1 MSQAEKALGKIAAHP
16 STAAARM
23 MKVFVRDLVLP
34 ARIGVYQHEKLG
46 TQRVRINL
54 ELICTEHPAIND
66 DLNNVV
72 NYAELVAQ
80 VRTIVDAGHI
90 HLVETLAD
98 RVAQACLGDRRV
110 QTAKVRI
117 EKLDVFNEAESVG
130 VEIERHRDSGP
141 RNPR

>member
-1 MSQAEKALGKIAAHP
+1 MSQAEKTLGKIAAHP

-23 MKVFVRDLVLP
+23 MKVFVRDLVLS

-80 VRTIVDAGHI
+80 VRAIVDAGHI
-90 HLVETLAD
+90 NLVETLAD
-98 RVAQACLGDRRV
+98 RIAQLCLGDRRV

-117 EKLDVFNEAESVG
+117 EKLDVFSEAESVG
-130 VEIERHRDSGP
+130 VEIERQRDLAT

>member
-1 MSQAEKALGKIAAHP
+1 MTQAEKIAAHP

-23 MKVFVRDLVLP
+23 MKVFVRDLVLS

-72 NYAELVAQ
+72 NYAELVAE
-80 VRTIVDAGHI
+80 VRAIVDAGHI
-90 HLVETLAD
+90 NLVETLAD

-130 VEIERHRDSGP
+130 VEIERT

>member
-1 MSQAEKALGKIAAHP
+1 MSQAEKTIGKIAAHP
-16 STAAARM
+16 STAAARTM
-23 MKVFVRDLVLP
+23 RVFVRDLVLS

-72 NYAELVAQ
+72 NYAELVTQ
-80 VRTIVDAGHI
+80 VRAIVDAGHI
-90 HLVETLAD
+90 NLVETLAD
-98 RVAQACLGDRRV
+98 RIAQACLVDRRV
-110 QTAKVRI
+110 QSAKVRI
-117 EKLDVFNEAESVG
+117 EKLDVFEEADSVG
-130 VEIERHRDSGP
+130 VEIERA

>member
-1 MSQAEKALGKIAAHP
+1 MTQAEKIAAHP

-23 MKVFVRDLVLP
+23 MKVFVRDLVLA

-80 VRTIVDAGHI
+80 VRAIVDAGHI
-90 HLVETLAD
+90 NLVETLAD
-98 RVAQACLGDRRV
+98 RIAQLCLGDRRV

-130 VEIERHRDSGP
+130 VEIERT

>member
-1 MSQAEKALGKIAAHP
+1 MTQAEKIAAHP

-23 MKVFVRDLVLP
+23 MKVFVRDLVLS

-54 ELICTEHPAIND
+54 ELICTEHPAIKD
-66 DLNNVV
+66 DVNNVV

-80 VRTIVDAGHI
+80 VRAIVDAGHI
-90 HLVETLAD
+90 NLVETLAD
-98 RVAQACLGDRRV
+98 RIAQACLDDRRV

-117 EKLDVFNEAESVG
+117 EKLDVFPEADSVG
-130 VEIERHRDSGP
+130 VEIERQRDSGP

>member
-1 MSQAEKALGKIAAHP
+1 MSQAGKNLGKIAAHP
-16 STAAARM
+16 STASARL
-23 MKVFVRDLVLP
+23 MKVFVRDLVLA

-54 ELICTEHPAIND
+54 ELSCTEHPAIND

-80 VRTIVDAGHI
+80 VRAMVDEGHI
-90 HLVETLAD
+90 NLVETLAD
-98 RVAQACLGDRRV
+98 RVAQICLGDRRV

-117 EKLDVFNEAESVG
+117 EKLDVFSEAESVG
-130 VEIERHRDSGP
+130 VEIERA
-141 RNPR
+141 RNAR

>member
-1 MSQAEKALGKIAAHP
+1 MTQAEKIAAHP

-23 MKVFVRDLVLP
+23 MKVFVRDLVLS

-54 ELICTEHPAIND
+54 ELICTEHPAIKD

-80 VRTIVDAGHI
+80 VRALVDAGHI
-90 HLVETLAD
+90 NLVETLAD
-98 RVAQACLGDRRV
+98 RIAQACLDDRRV

-117 EKLDVFNEAESVG
+117 EKLDVFPEADSVG
-130 VEIERHRDSGP
+130 VEIERQRDSGP